1 MTNYVT
7 IYIQTN
13 ERPQICVYSYDQ
25 AKEDVILDA
34 KNLALAIGEDWK
46 KLSDKSLPVVYDSD
60 EGPPSIQRP
69 DSPTLSYHS
78 STKNND
84 RPKNANSKKS
94 SGLFC
99 WKAKTVA
106 KKRLPTP

>member
-1 MTNYVT
+1 MKLPNHVCTK
-7 IYIQTN
+7 N
-13 ERPQICVYSYDQ
+13 ERPKICVYSYDQ

-78 STKNND
+78 STKNSD
-84 RPKNANSKKS
+84 RSKNANCKKS

>member
-1 MTNYVT
+1 M
-7 IYIQTN
+7 N
-13 ERPQICVYSYDQ
+13 ERPQICVCSYDQ

-46 KLSDKSLPVVYDSD
+46 MLSDKSLPVVYDSD

-78 STKNND
+78 STKNSD
-84 RPKNANSKKS
+84 RSKNANSKKS